1 MNVCRLNGIKMTYTS
16 CIKCSCDI
24 NNVHKRCLDT
34 CQGENFHME
43 MCIKV
48 NSVKTFIH
56 TGILCKNTH
65 MHVIISN
72 RKNVIMNAFCSENE
86 YSSLDANYS
95 VKVII

>member
-56 TGILCKNTH
+56 TGILHKNTH
-65 MHVIISN
+65 MHVIMS
-72 RKNVIMNAFCSENE
+72 AFFSENE

-95 VKVII
+95 VKVIT